1 MESRDPPEP
10 NNTCEPT
17 VACARKS
24 NGPGRRASIFPSG
37 QITLQYQESIIES
50 LARYGV
56 SASVDEADISTGF
69 GIVIFEGV
77 DDGLLDLA
85 RSLNGNGSN
94 RVIGISLASSLKSKS
109 WALLEY
115 GFSDVVTWQGADDT
129 ARNIAVRLERWNDVE
144 RLLESSLVKDNLI
157 GRSVA
162 WKTLLRRVIE
172 VACFTDAS
180 VLILGESGTGKELVA
195 RLLHTL
201 DPREPKHDLVI
212 ADCTTIAPE
221 LSGSEFFGHERGAF
235 TGAMGPREGAFALAD
250 GGSLFLD
257 EVGELPL
264 HLQPQLLRVVQ
275 ERSYKRIGG
284 NKWHKTNFRLICA
297 TNRDLNHEVQAGRF
311 RADLYYRIAS
321 WVFRLPPLHDRP
333 EDILPLTRHFLAE
346 LNSAYKSIELDDPVQ
361 QYLLNREYPG
371 NIRELRQLV
380 LRIGQRHVGTGPIT
394 IGDVPEDERPRDEYE
409 LRDWR
414 DARFQQ
420 AIRRA
425 LAMGI
430 DLKEIGQHTKD
441 TAIAI
446 AVEDE
451 DGNLQRAARRLGV
464 TDRTLQMHRANNPR
478 FH

>member
-1 MESRDPPEP
+1 MESRDPPKP
-10 NNTCEPT
+10 NSTCEPT
-17 VACARKS
+17 VACVRKP
-24 NGPGRRASIFPSG
+24 NDPGRQASIFPSG

-69 GIVIFEGV
+69 GIVIFDGV

-85 RSLNGNGSN
+85 RSLNGNGST
-94 RVIGISLASSLKSKS
+94 RVIGISLASSLKRKS

-275 ERSYKRIGG
+275 ERSFKRIGG
-284 NKWHKTNFRLICA
+284 NKWHKTKFRLICA
-297 TNRDLNHEVQAGRF
+297 TNRDLSHEMQAGRF
-311 RADLYYRIAS
+311 RIDLYYRIAS
-321 WVFRLPPLHDRP
+321 WVFRLPPLRDRP
-333 EDILPLTRHFLAE
+333 EDILPLARHFLAE
-346 LNSAYKSIELDDPVQ
+346 LNSAYQSIELDDPVQ

-394 IGDVPEDERPRDEYE
+394 IGDVPEDERPGDEYE

-414 DARFQQ
+414 DVRFRQ

-430 DLKEIGQHTKD
+430 DLKEIGQYTKD

-451 DGNLQRAARRLGV
+451 NGNLQRAARRLGV
-464 TDRTLQMHRANNPR
+464 TDRTLQMHRANNPH